1 MKSYTFSLL
10 IALATLSF
18 VRPVHPTAFHNYVSF
33 KGSKQG
39 QFKGESRGK
48 GGREDKGWFEIQGF
62 ELQGEVPVDANKP
75 GAASGKRTHK
85 PIIITKEM
93 DGASPQLLNAH
104 STNEVFD
111 NIVIQTLD
119 DQNKVTKTITLTNA
133 VISDLRKNGVIETYS
148 FNYEKIE
155 SQQ

>member
-10 IALATLSF
+10 IALAALSF
-18 VRPVHPTAFHNYVSF
+18 VRPVHPTAFHSYISF

-39 QFKGESRGK
+39 QLKGSSTK
-48 GGREDKGWFEIQGF
+48 GGREDKGWFLIQGF

-75 GAASGKRTHK
+75 GTTGKRTHK
-85 PIIITKEM
+85 PIIITKEE

-111 NIVIQTLD
+111 NIVIQTID

-133 VISDLRKNGVIETYS
+133 VISDLRKNGAIETLS

-155 SQQ
+155 AK